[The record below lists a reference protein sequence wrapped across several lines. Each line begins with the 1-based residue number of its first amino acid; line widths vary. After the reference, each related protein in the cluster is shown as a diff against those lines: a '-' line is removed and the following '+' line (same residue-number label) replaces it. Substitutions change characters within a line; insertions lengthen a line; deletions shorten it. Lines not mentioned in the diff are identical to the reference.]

1 MGATHNSLRSDK
13 RHSFSISHCTSPA
26 RLPCGPSNGSLRIAL
41 NERNCFAVF
50 SNQFNNSPKLVMPP
64 CCASSAMRSE
74 QFCLF
79 RLCIAGDVLLRSEKE
94 GRLSERSEL
103 CVPPDCD
110 DTASG
115 TPKGRCI
122 AVAFFCLLFLGETR
136 KVSGCRAAPGNA
148 LSSEENKHQTTTA
161 TTQKRAKST
170 SKNQLKQSSN
180 LLQLGNAQIQQL
192 HPELTEIDMRPR
204 THTATFNVDDDPLTE
219 LGMCHILPNTP
230 ARIRP
235 TEILRNLVIARF
247 RRLIP
252 SRLRTGKPTG
262 LLLNFR

>member
-50 SNQFNNSPKLVMPP
+50 SNQFNNSPMLVMPP

-74 QFCLF
+74 QFYLF

-122 AVAFFCLLFLGETR
+122 SVAFFCLLFLGETR

-148 LSSEENKHQTTTA
+148 LPSEEI
-161 TTQKRAKST
+161 
-170 SKNQLKQSSN
+170 KNQVTASSSVS
-180 LLQLGNAQIQQL
+180 
-192 HPELTEIDMRPR
+192 T
-204 THTATFNVDDDPLTE
+204 
-219 LGMCHILPNTP
+219 IL
-230 ARIRP
+230 
-235 TEILRNLVIARF
+235 V
-247 RRLIP
+247 LIP
-252 SRLRTGKPTG
+252 VYPPALSHHQCLPMM
-262 LLLNFR
+262 